1 MSIRYIK
8 QLTLL
13 LLLFF
18 LSILKANSE
27 IVKSI
32 EIIGNERVSSETIKL
47 FAKVNINENLDN
59 NDLNDILKNLYDTNF
74 FKDITI
80 ELVSNIFIIKVDENP
95 IIENIT
101 FNGIKSDT
109 LKQEVTKN
117 LKLRSRSSFNEVLL
131 NADKKILKSSLKD
144 AGYYF
149 SNIDIETIDLGDKKL
164 DLIFNIELGNKA
176 KIKKISFIGDKKFK
190 DGKLKSLIVSD
201 EYKFWKIISGKKFLN
216 ENLIKFDERLLKN
229 FYLNKGY
236 YDVEINSSFAKL
248 LNDDDEFE
256 LIFNINAKNK
266 FFFGNLKIELPTDFE
281 TSNFD
286 ILKSFFA
293 DLKDQPY
300 SINKVEKI
308 LNRLDLISINQQ
320 YQSVKSTVS
329 ENIDSNIINLTFQ
342 IEETEKFLVERINI
356 LGNNIT
362 RENVIRNKLLI
373 DEGDFYNDILKNR
386 SLNEIKS
393 LNFFKSVKM
402 DVIEGKDVN
411 SKIININVEEKA
423 TGEIS
428 AGAGFGTSGEVIE
441 FGVKENN
448 YLGKGLSLDSSLALS
463 STRINGNFNVINP
476 NYNNSDKSVTFG
488 LQALENDRLSS
499 FGYKSSKY
507 GTSLGTNFEYLEDLN
522 LGVSTSAFLEKI
534 STSSAASTKQ
544 RSQEGNYFDNYVNLS
559 FDYDKRNQKYKTT
572 NGFRSVYNLG
582 LPIISDNNTMTNS
595 YNYKYFSEL
604 YENNIS
610 TFSFGLSSANSL
622 TNDDIKLSERL
633 YVPQRKLRGFEN
645 GKIGPKD
652 GSDFIGGNYYTTMN
666 FTSTLPQILP
676 NAQNIEVVSFLDVA
690 NLWGVD
696 DNSLDDGSKIR
707 SSIGLGIDWFTP
719 VGPLN
724 FSLSHP
730 ISKSS
735 TDQTERFRFNLG
747 TTF

>member
-1 MSIRYIK
+1 MSICYIK
-8 QLTLL
+8 KLILV
-13 LLLFF
+13 LLFSF
-18 LSILKANSE
+18 FSILKANSE
-27 IVKSI
+27 IIKSI

-47 FAKVNINENLDN
+47 FSKVNINETLDS

-74 FKDITI
+74 FKDITLELISNTLKI
-80 ELVSNIFIIKVDENP
+80 EVVENP

-109 LKQEVTKN
+109 LRQEITKN
-117 LKLRSRSSFNEVLL
+117 LKLKSRSSYNEVLL
-131 NADKKILKSSLKD
+131 NTDKKILKSSLKD

-149 SNIDIETIDLGDKKL
+149 SNINIETIDLGDKKL

-176 KIKKISFIGDKKFK
+176 KIKRISFIGDKKFK
-190 DGKLKSLIVSD
+190 DGKLKSLIVSE
-201 EYKFWKIISGKKFLN
+201 EYKFWKFISGKKFLN

-236 YDVEINSSFAKL
+236 YDVKINSSFAKL

-266 FFFGNLKIELPTDFE
+266 FFFGNLNIELPTDFE

-286 ILKSFFA
+286 ILKNFFTE
-293 DLKDQPY
+293 LKDQPY

-329 ENIDSNIINLTFQ
+329 EDIVSNVINLTFK

-356 LGNNIT
+356 FGNNIT
-362 RENVIRNKLLI
+362 RENVIRNQLLI
-373 DEGDFYNDILKNR
+373 DEGDLYNDILKNR

-402 DVIEGKDVN
+402 DVTEGKDVN
-411 SKIININVEEKA
+411 SKIININVEEKP

-441 FGVKENN
+441 FGVRENN
-448 YLGKGLSLDSSLALS
+448 YLGKGLSLNSSLALS
-463 STRINGNFNVINP
+463 STKINGNLNVINP

-507 GTSLGTNFEYLEDLN
+507 GTSLGTNFEYLEDFN

-534 STSSAASTKQ
+534 STSSGASARQK
-544 RSQEGNYFDNYVNLS
+544 SQAGNYFDNYVNLS

-572 NGFRSVYNLG
+572 DGFRSVYDLG
-582 LPIISDNNTMTNS
+582 LPLISDKNTMTNT

-610 TFSFGLSSANSL
+610 TFSFGLSSATSL

-652 GSDFIGGNYYTTMN
+652 GSDYIGGNYYATMN

-696 DNSLDDGSKIR
+696 NNSLDDGSKIR

>member
-1 MSIRYIK
+1 MFIHYIK
-8 QLTLL
+8 QLILV
-13 LLLFF
+13 LLFSF
-18 LSILKANSE
+18 FSILNVNSE

-47 FAKVNINENLDN
+47 FSKVNINESLDN

-74 FKDITI
+74 FKDITL
-80 ELVSNIFIIKVDENP
+80 ELVSNTLKIKVDENP

-101 FNGIKSDT
+101 INGIKSDT
-109 LKQEVTKN
+109 LKQDVTKN
-117 LKLRSRSSFNEVLL
+117 FKLKSRSSYNEVLL
-131 NADKKILKSSLKD
+131 NSDKKILKSSLKD

-190 DGKLKSLIVSD
+190 DGKLKSLIVSE
-201 EYKFWKIISGKKFLN
+201 EYKFWKFISGKKFLN

-266 FFFGNLKIELPTDFE
+266 FFFGNLNIELPTDFE
-281 TSNFD
+281 SSNFD
-286 ILKSFFA
+286 ILKGFFA
-293 DLKDQPY
+293 DLKDRPY

-320 YQSVKSTVS
+320 YQSIKSTVS
-329 ENIDSNIINLTFQ
+329 ENITSNVINLTFK
-342 IEETEKFLVERINI
+342 IEESEKFLVERINI
-356 LGNNIT
+356 FGNNIT
-362 RENVIRNKLLI
+362 RENVIRNRLLI
-373 DEGDFYNDILKNR
+373 DEGDLYNDILKNR

-393 LNFFKSVKM
+393 LNFFKSVEM
-402 DVIEGKDVN
+402 NVIEGNDVN
-411 SKIININVEEKA
+411 SKIININVEEKP

-441 FGVKENN
+441 FSVRENN
-448 YLGKGLSLDSSLALS
+448 YLGKGLSLNSSLALS
-463 STRINGNFNVINP
+463 PTKINGNFNVINP
-476 NYNNSDKSVTFG
+476 NYNNSDKSVIFG

-507 GTSLGTNFEYLEDLN
+507 GTSLGTNFEYLEDFN
-522 LGVSTSAFLEKI
+522 LGISTSAYLEKI
-534 STSSAASTKQ
+534 STSSAASARQK
-544 RSQEGNYFDNYVNLS
+544 SQAGNYFDNYVNLS

-572 NGFRSVYNLG
+572 DGFRSVYDLG
-582 LPIISDNNTMTNS
+582 LPLISDNNTMTNT

-610 TFSFGLSSANSL
+610 TFSIGLSSATSL

-652 GSDFIGGNYYTTMN
+652 GSDYVGGNYYALMN

-696 DNSLDDGSKIR
+696 NNSLDDGSKIR

-724 FSLSHP
+724 FSFSHP
-730 ISKSS
+730 LSKSS

>member
-117 LKLRSRSSFNEVLL
+117 LKLKSRSSFNEVLL
-131 NADKKILKSSLKD
+131 NTDKKILKSSLKD

-164 DLIFNIELGNKA
+164 DLIFNIDLGNKA

-190 DGKLKSLIVSD
+190 DGKLKSLIVSE

-266 FFFGNLKIELPTDFE
+266 FFFGNLNIELPADFE

-286 ILKSFFA
+286 NLKSFFA

-572 NGFRSVYNLG
+572 DGFRSVYNLG
-582 LPIISDNNTMTNS
+582 LPIISNNNTMTNS